1 MDKNS
6 RNFSVDDVKKFA
18 ESPAGQQLIALLQQS
33 DSEAVRQAQAGN
45 YEAAMKRLSGFLE
58 SPEAKQLLKN
68 LGR

>member
-6 RNFSVDDVKKFA
+6 GNFSVDEVKKFA
-18 ESPAGQQLIALLQQS
+18 QSDAGRQLMALLQQS

-45 YEAAMKRLSGFLE
+45 YADAMKRLSGFLE
-58 SPEAKQLLKN
+58 SPEAKKLLKD

>member
-45 YEAAMKRLSGFLE
+45 YEAAMKRLAGFLE
-58 SPEAKQLLKN
+58 TEEAKQLLKN